1 LTLEPAPRCTF
12 GSMAMKVSD
21 LARRAGISP
30 DSVRYYEELGLLPEA
45 PRTPG
50 GYRQFGED
58 VVSRI
63 RFIKSA
69 QSLGLRLSDIGDLL
83 KIQDDGGCPCGHTKT
98 LLDRRLDQV
107 NEEIRTLLSLR
118 DDLERLR
125 SSECFSNPEA
135 CWPCE
140 LELTRKGGDPLEG

>member
-1 LTLEPAPRCTF
+1 
-12 GSMAMKVSD
+12 MAMKVSD

-45 PRTPG
+45 PRTPA
-50 GYRQFGED
+50 GYRQFDEE
-58 VVSRI
+58 VLSRI

-125 SSECFSNPEA
+125 SSECFSDPEA

-140 LELTRKGGDPLEG
+140 LELTRKGGDPLAG